1 MKLLRETKKLFC
13 REVRFKKG
21 KKMSQSFDDNSI
33 IKSLKTERLN
43 GPDFTN
49 AQKEQLAKIIQ
60 GKVAQHPRES
70 SKIQN
75 GVSHHFLIAALL
87 VICAGVIPFFLGN
100 SQTTN
105 NPLGEAEPVQT
116 NNDSHAKVF
125 QEMVEKWDPDVL
137 GGVASQFFSTKA
149 NPLVS
154 FNNEI
159 EALNSVRT
167 DILSSFYAEFQPLAS
182 TEQN

>member
-1 MKLLRETKKLFC
+1 
-13 REVRFKKG
+13 
-21 KKMSQSFDDNSI
+21 MSQSFDDNSI

-60 GKVAQHPRES
+60 EKVAPQPRES

-75 GVSHHFLIAALL
+75 GVSRYFLIASIL

-100 SQTTN
+100 SQTTD
-105 NPLGEAEPVQT
+105 NPVEEAKPALAH
-116 NNDSHAKVF
+116 NDSHAKVF

-149 NPLVS
+149 NPYAS

-159 EALNSVRT
+159 EALNSLRT

>member
-1 MKLLRETKKLFC
+1 
-13 REVRFKKG
+13 
-21 KKMSQSFDDNSI
+21 MSQSFDDNSI
-33 IKSLKTERLN
+33 IKSLKIERLN

-60 GKVAQHPRES
+60 EKAAQNPRES
-70 SKIQN
+70 SKIKN
-75 GVSHHFLIAALL
+75 GVSRYFLIAALL
-87 VICAGVIPFFLGN
+87 VICAGVIPIFLGN
-100 SQTTN
+100 SQKADK
-105 NPLGEAEPVQT
+105 PLVEVAPVQT

-125 QEMVEKWDPDVL
+125 QKMVEKWDPDVL

-159 EALNSVRT
+159 EALNSLRT
-167 DILSSFYAEFQPLAS
+167 DILSSFYAEFQPLHS